1 MALKVT
7 VDVFSGRPNPVLV
20 LEGREEREVLA
31 RLRPARR
38 QEAVKP
44 PPESFLGY
52 RGLRFELTGARRR
65 LPPTFRLLHGTLL
78 GEGLDV
84 SATDPGFEAWF
95 TSPLGPLGR
104 LSLGTAFHERLE
116 VERSRKHAEGGEGG
130 DGDKDDRR
138 ERNEG
143 HGKRGRCECA
153 PLYEPAWWNDGGQ
166 RQWGNNCYNYST
178 NYRSDTF
185 AQPGLAAGAMY
196 ATLSCKDVRA
206 GAVADDLIAD
216 PKANNR
222 CPKEGHLVALV
233 VAPGWDFHWYRK
245 GRTGYW
251 SHKPGGTQATNR
263 DNSANLIPDP
273 RTADRGPYV
282 DFCTFMVVMHGHI
295 KIR

>member
-7 VDVFSGRPNPVLV
+7 VDVFSGRPNPVVV
-20 LEGREEREVLA
+20 LEGREEQEVLA
-31 RLRPARR
+31 RLRPSKGKA
-38 QEAVKP
+38 AVKARP
-44 PPESFLGY
+44 QSILGY
-52 RGLRFELTGARRR
+52 RGLQFEVTAGRRR
-65 LPPTFRLLHGTLL
+65 ALPSTFHLWRGDLL
-78 GEGLDV
+78 GEGLGTP
-84 SATDPGFEAWF
+84 AADPGFEAWF
-95 TSPLGPLGR
+95 TSPTGPLSRLHLGP
-104 LSLGTAFHERLE
+104 AFHQRLE
-116 VERSRKHAEGGEGG
+116 ALRLRQHHGGGE
-130 DGDKDDRR
+130 GDKDDRR
-138 ERNEG
+138 ERSEG

-166 RQWGNNCYNYST
+166 KQWSNNCYNYST

-196 ATLSCKDVRA
+196 ATLSCSDVRA
-206 GAVADDLIAD
+206 GAVADDLIAT
-216 PKANNR
+216 PKADNR

-263 DNSANLIPDP
+263 DNSNNLIPDP
-273 RTADRGPYV
+273 RTADRGPYT

-295 KIR
+295 KIA

>member
-1 MALKVT
+1 MTLRVT

-20 LEGREEREVLA
+20 LEGREERELLA
-31 RLRPARR
+31 RLRPGRSKAAAPAAP
-38 QEAVKP
+38 Q
-44 PPESFLGY
+44 SFLGY
-52 RGLRFELTGARRR
+52 RGLQFELTGGRRR
-65 LPPTFRLLHGTLL
+65 LPETFRLWHGTLL
-78 GEGLDV
+78 GEGLGLP
-84 SATDPGFEAWF
+84 AADPGFEAWF
-95 TSPLGPLGR
+95 TSARGPLGR
-104 LSLGTAFHERLE
+104 LGLGAAFHERLE
-116 VERSRKHAEGGEGG
+116 IERKRQHPKGG

-138 ERNEG
+138 ERNED

-153 PLYEPAWWNDGGQ
+153 PLYEPAWWNDAGQ
-166 RQWGNNCYNYST
+166 IQYNNNCYNYST
-178 NYRSDTF
+178 NYRSDTY

-206 GAVADDLIAD
+206 GAVADDLIAE
-216 PKANNR
+216 PKADNR

-263 DNSANLIPDP
+263 DNSGHLIPDP

-295 KIR
+295 KIA

>member
-1 MALKVT
+1 MALRVT
-7 VDVFSGRPNPVLV
+7 VDVFSGRSNPALV

-31 RLRPARR
+31 RLRPSRR
-38 QEAVKP
+38 QGPAAATAQ
-44 PPESFLGY
+44 SFLGY
-52 RGLRFELTGARRR
+52 RGLRFDLTGGRRS
-65 LPPTFRLLHGTLL
+65 LPPTFRLLHGILL
-78 GEGLDV
+78 GEGLGV
-84 SATDPGFEAWF
+84 PAADPGFESWF
-95 TSPLGPLGR
+95 TSATGPLAR
-104 LSLGTAFHERLE
+104 LGLGSAFHERLE
-116 VERSRKHAEGGEGG
+116 VERSRKHPHGG

-143 HGKRGRCECA
+143 HGKRGHCECA
-153 PLYEPAWWNDGGQ
+153 PLYEPAWWNDAGQ
-166 RQWGNNCYNYST
+166 IQYNNNCYNYST
-178 NYRSDTF
+178 NYRSDTY

-216 PKANNR
+216 PKADNR

-263 DNSANLIPDP
+263 DNSGNLIPDP
-273 RTADRGPYV
+273 RTADRGPYT

>member
-1 MALKVT
+1 MALTVT
-7 VDVFSGRPNPVLV
+7 VDVFSGRPNPALV
-20 LEGREEREVLA
+20 LEGREERETLA
-31 RLRPARR
+31 RLRPGRERSALETAP
-38 QEAVKP
+38 Q
-44 PPESFLGY
+44 SFLGY
-52 RGLRFELTGARRR
+52 RGLRFEQSDGRRGGLARS
-65 LPPTFRLLHGTLL
+65 FRLWHGLLL
-78 GEGLDV
+78 GEDLRAPA
-84 SATDPGFEAWF
+84 SDPGFEAWF
-95 TSPLGPLGR
+95 ISEAGPLGR
-104 LSLGTAFHERLE
+104 LNLGSGFHGRLERERL
-116 VERSRKHAEGGEGG
+116 RKRPKGG
-130 DGDKDDRR
+130 DGDKDDRDE
-138 ERNEG
+138 ERRG
-143 HGKRGRCECA
+143 RGKRERCECA

-166 RQWGNNCYNYST
+166 KQFGNNCYNYST

-196 ATLSCKDVRA
+196 GSLTCPDVLA
-206 GAVADDLIAD
+206 GAVADDLIAE

-263 DNSANLIPDP
+263 DNSGNLIPDP

>member
-1 MALKVT
+1 MSLKVT
-7 VDVFSGRPNPVLV
+7 VDVFSGRPNPVVV
-20 LEGREEREVLA
+20 LEGREEQEVLA
-31 RLRPARR
+31 RLRPGKGKAPVPALP
-38 QEAVKP
+38 Q
-44 PPESFLGY
+44 SFLGY
-52 RGLRFELTGARRR
+52 RGLRFEATGGRRR
-65 LPPTFRLLHGTLL
+65 VLPSTFHLWRGSLFGD
-78 GEGLDV
+78 GL
-84 SATDPGFEAWF
+84 AAPAADPGFEAWF
-95 TSPLGPLGR
+95 TSSTGPLGR
-104 LSLGTAFHERLE
+104 LGLRPAFHERLE
-116 VERSRKHAEGGEGG
+116 ALRHREQPEGGE
-130 DGDKDDRR
+130 GDKDDRR

-166 RQWGNNCYNYST
+166 KQYGNNCYNYST

-196 ATLSCKDVRA
+196 ATLTCSDVRA
-206 GAVADDLIAD
+206 GAVADDLIAT
-216 PKANNR
+216 PKADNR

-263 DNSANLIPDP
+263 DNSNNLIPDP
-273 RTADRGPYV
+273 RMADRGPYT

-295 KIR
+295 KIT

>member
-1 MALKVT
+1 MALIVT

-20 LEGREEREVLA
+20 LEGRDEQEALA
-31 RLRPARR
+31 RLRPGKR
-38 QEAVKP
+38 QAQVQAP
-44 PPESFLGY
+44 PRSFLGY
-52 RGLRFELTGARRR
+52 RGLQFELTNARRR
-65 LPPTFRLLHGTLL
+65 TLPSAFRLWRGVLFGD
-78 GEGLDV
+78 GLAAPA
-84 SATDPGFEAWF
+84 SDPGFEAWF
-95 TSPLGPLGR
+95 TSAAGPLGR
-104 LSLGTAFHERLE
+104 LGLGAAFHKRLE
-116 VERSRKHAEGGEGG
+116 AERHREDPKGG

-138 ERNEG
+138 EREEG

-166 RQWGNNCYNYST
+166 RQWNNNCYNYST

-196 ATLSCKDVRA
+196 ATLSCGDVRA
-206 GAVADDLIAD
+206 GAIADDLIDD

-263 DNSANLIPDP
+263 DNSAHLIPDP
-273 RTADRGPYV
+273 RTADRGPYT
-282 DFCTFMVVMHGHI
+282 DFCTFMIVMHGHI
-295 KIR
+295 KIL